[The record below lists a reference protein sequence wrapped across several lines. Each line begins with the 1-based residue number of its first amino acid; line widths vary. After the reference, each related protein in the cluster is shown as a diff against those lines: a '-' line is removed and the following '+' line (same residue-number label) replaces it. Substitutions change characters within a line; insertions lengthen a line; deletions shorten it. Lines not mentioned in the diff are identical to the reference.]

1 MKFPRGNL
9 SKRITFLFIAFLT
22 LLASC
27 TPTSVLLNEL
37 ATYERSLKTRGN
49 YESFLALEYLVFA
62 RNLASIEDFD
72 TSEYFAQ
79 KGLDLRNNRDVVP
92 ENPIKWEADPQQMEE
107 MVLMQKRL
115 ELVLL
120 VPHMK
125 FHLPIQLAHL
135 TYLYDCWI
143 TRESKA
149 VFRADE
155 LAKCRTRFYKLMDEV
170 EYYIDDLRRD
180 KNPKVEISAPEFE
193 KFEIFFDLNS
203 VKFNDKANKEMLDVL
218 KYIGSLMGDY
228 RILVIGN
235 ADRTGLKL
243 YNQALA
249 FKRAEVTRNYLIKSG
264 IHADF
269 VTARS
274 AGESFPDIVTLDGVQ
289 KQLNRSVGI
298 YILKGFG
305 SFTSYPLPLVENII
319 YRNEIRK
326 ARETRGLTN

>member
-1 MKFPRGNL
+1 MNLPRRL
-9 SKRITFLFIAFLT
+9 SFFLLAFLT
-22 LLASC
+22 ILAAC
-27 TPTSVLLNEL
+27 TPTSVLLNQL
-37 ATYERSLKTRGN
+37 SSYERSLKTRGN

-62 RNLASIEDFD
+62 RNLASIEDFE

-79 KGLDLRNNRDVVP
+79 KGLQLRNNINVVP
-92 ENPIKWEADPQQMEE
+92 ENPIQWEADPKQMEE

-115 ELVLL
+115 EMVLL

-180 KNPKVEISAPEFE
+180 KNPKVEIKAPEFK

-203 VKFNDKANKEMLDVL
+203 VKFNDKANKGMINIL
-218 KYIGSLMGDY
+218 KYIRSLMGDY
-228 RILVIGN
+228 RILVVGN
-235 ADRTGLKL
+235 ADRTGVKL

-249 FKRAEVTRNYLIKSG
+249 FKRAEIAKNYLIKSG
-264 IHADF
+264 IHEDL

-274 AGESFPDIVTLDGVQ
+274 AGESFPDIITQDGVQ

-326 ARETRGLTN
+326 SRQKRGLTN